1 MMLMERSMTLGEAIQ
16 RLKELGLSVDV
27 DAILSVLDEET
38 AYPEGVYLSMHSLA
52 EILDIINDELE
63 VPLLLVPPGEIY
75 EA

>member
-1 MMLMERSMTLGEAIQ
+1 MERSMTLGEAIQ
-16 RLKELGLSVDV
+16 RLKELGPSVDV
-27 DAILSVLDEET
+27 EALLSVLNPEST
-38 AYPEGVYLSMHSLA
+38 YPEDIYHSMHSLA

>member
-1 MMLMERSMTLGEAIQ
+1 MEHSMTLGEAIQ
-16 RLKELGLSVDV
+16 RLKELGPSVDI
-27 DAILSVLDEET
+27 DALLSVLSKET
-38 AYPEGVYLSMHSLA
+38 IHPDYVYHSIHSLA

>member
-1 MMLMERSMTLGEAIQ
+1 MERSMTLGEAIQ
-16 RLKELGLSVDV
+16 RLKELGPSVDV
-27 DAILSVLDEET
+27 DALLSVLNTET
-38 AYPEGVYLSMHSLA
+38 IHPDDAYHSMHSLA